1 MTGARPTALVVV
13 DMQVGFLTGAS
24 AVPQASQLIQSTG
37 RLLSAARA
45 AGSLV
50 VHLQNDGQPG
60 AADEPGAPGWSL
72 MIEPER
78 TEHVLRKRKDDGF
91 IGTDLAAILDRHGVR
106 ALVLCGLQSEM
117 CVAATARGAMAR
129 GIQVV
134 LPRDAH
140 GTYAILADENRGVAV
155 PADHV
160 ARVAE
165 WSLGDEVI
173 VVDESTQVDFGS
185 SADVTKSRS

>member
-1 MTGARPTALVVV
+1 MARMTRARATALVLV
-13 DMQVGFLTGAS
+13 DMQLGFLTGTS
-24 AVPQASQLIQSTG
+24 AIPQASGLIQSAH

-50 VHLQNDGQPG
+50 VHLQNDGRPG
-60 AADEPGAPGWSL
+60 ATDEPGAPGWSL
-72 MIEPER
+72 MMEPER
-78 TEHVLRKRKDDGF
+78 TEQVLRKQEDDGF
-91 IGTDLAAILDRHGVR
+91 IGTDLAAILDHHGVR
-106 ALVLCGLQSEM
+106 AIVLCGLQSEM
-117 CVAATARGAMAR
+117 CVAATARGAVAR

-140 GTYAILADENRGVAV
+140 GTYAIPAEGDRGVAV

-173 VVDESTQVDFGS
+173 VVDESTHVDFGS
-185 SADVTKSRS
+185 SQ